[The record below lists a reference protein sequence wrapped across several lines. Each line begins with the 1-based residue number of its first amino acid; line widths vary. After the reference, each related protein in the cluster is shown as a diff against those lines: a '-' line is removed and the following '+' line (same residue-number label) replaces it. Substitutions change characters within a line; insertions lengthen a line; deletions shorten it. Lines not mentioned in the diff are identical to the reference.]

1 MRFYENFLII
11 IIIAVVVGC
20 GLCIDMFKRDVLI
33 SRSQNEEIE
42 KKMLINILLLQ
53 LFRVECC
60 IIFRKS
66 NKFSC
71 FEKKF

>member
-42 KKMLINILLLQ
+42 KKN
-53 LFRVECC
+53 V
-60 IIFRKS
+60 
-66 NKFSC
+66 N
-71 FEKKF
+71 